1 MGPAHQSGSCMAKHR
16 GGGRNNGRRFA
27 TGNISTSI
35 NLLTLGDNIAIS
47 ANMGDTTNGRGMT
60 CLSLD
65 LGVAIRDLT
74 PGEGPIDIVVA
85 HSDYSAGEI
94 IEALSSNAGWVQ
106 DDLIE
111 MERSRRMV
119 RHIGTFSG
127 RTESEVLFDGRKRRF
142 KLGWKL
148 TAGKTIVLTAIN
160 RSAAALTTGAVVE
173 GSGKAYLLQA
183 W

>member
-1 MGPAHQSGSCMAKHR
+1 MAKKR
-16 GGGRNNGRRFA
+16 GGNRRRNGRFA
-27 TGNISTSI
+27 TGNISTSL
-35 NLLTLGDNIAIS
+35 NLGALGDNVAIS
-47 ANMGDTTNGRGMT
+47 ANMGDTTNGRGMHV
-60 CLSLD
+60 LSID

-85 HSDYSAGEI
+85 HSDYSAAEI

-119 RHIGTFSG
+119 RHVGTFSG
-127 RTESEVLFDGRKRRF
+127 LAESETLFDGRKRRF
-142 KLGWKL
+142 KLNWKL
-148 TAGKTIVLTAIN
+148 TEGKTVLLTAIN
-160 RSAAALTTGAVVE
+160 RSAAALTTGGIVE
-173 GSGKAYLLQA
+173 GSGKAYLLHA